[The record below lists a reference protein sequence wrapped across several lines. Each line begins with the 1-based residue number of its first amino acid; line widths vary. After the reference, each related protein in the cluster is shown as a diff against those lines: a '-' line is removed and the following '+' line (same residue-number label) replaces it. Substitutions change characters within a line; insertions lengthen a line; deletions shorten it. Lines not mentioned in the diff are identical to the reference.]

1 MTGRP
6 DDTST
11 GATDRAAWWRRDADP
26 DVVAERSRV
35 QVAIILKAF
44 EDAGVPV
51 ASHTGEAGFVD
62 FLYDP
67 GVVLT
72 RDADAGRV
80 HAALGLAQPP
90 VKNDEVDPVAGL
102 TRVRLPA
109 GRDAL
114 AVLDEL
120 DAALGAGVATPD
132 HVLHVCPLPIQVTTW
147 CMATEPVPGGASEF
161 AAAPVDDLAD
171 GSRSLVA
178 VVDTGARLDVI
189 EAAGGLLAGVTGEP
203 EADTVGHYT
212 GHGTFIAGVVRTY
225 APRAD
230 VRLTSTFSVGGAV
243 FESVLARELG
253 RVLDW
258 APDVIDI
265 SAGTRTRG
273 NQPLLALQVFWEQR
287 LSQVGGTVLV
297 AAAGNDGD
305 RVPFW
310 PAAFPWA
317 VSVGALDQAASEPDA
332 QRAGFSNYGS
342 WVDLYA
348 DGVDIVSA
356 YPTGPY
362 TYREP
367 PRTDEQADFSEGAA
381 RWSGTSFAAPQVAG
395 LVAARMTWSGES
407 GRAAAESL
415 VGVARDA
422 ALARVGAVV
431 DARIGAR
438 PADRGVTPS

>member
-1 MTGRP
+1 MIGRP
-6 DDTST
+6 DDSST
-11 GATDRAAWWRRDADP
+11 GAADRAAWWRRDADP
-26 DVVAERSRV
+26 DVLVERSRV
-35 QVAIILKAF
+35 QVSLILRAF
-44 EDAGVPV
+44 EEAGVPV

-72 RDADAGRV
+72 RDTDAARV
-80 HAALGLAQPP
+80 HAALGLEQPP
-90 VKNDEVDPVAGL
+90 VKNDDVDPVAGL

-114 AVLDEL
+114 AALDEL
-120 DAALGAGVATPD
+120 DATLGSGVATPD
-132 HVLHVCPLPIQVTTW
+132 HVLHVCPLQIPVTTW
-147 CMATEPVPGGASEF
+147 CMATEPVPGGVSEL
-161 AAAPVDDLAD
+161 AHAKTDDRAD
-171 GSRSLVA
+171 GSRSLVV

-189 EAAGGLLAGVTGEP
+189 EATGALLAGVTGEP

-230 VRLTSTFSVGGAV
+230 VRLTSTFSIGGAV
-243 FESVLARELG
+243 FESALARELG

-258 APDVIDI
+258 APDVIEV

-273 NQPLLALQVFWEQR
+273 NHPPLALQVFWERR

-305 RVPFW
+305 RTPFW

-317 VSVGALDQAASEPDA
+317 VSVGALDRAASEPEA
-332 QRAGFSNYGS
+332 ARAGFSNYGS

-356 YPTGPY
+356 YPTGTY

-367 PRTDEQADFSEGAA
+367 PRTDEQADFPEGAA

-407 GRAAAESL
+407 GEVAAQGL
-415 VGVARDA
+415 LGVARDA
-422 ALARVGAVV
+422 ALAGVGAVV

-438 PADRGVTPS
+438 PADRGATPS